1 MVVIAAGS
9 DIALVLVSPNY
20 TKVILTRGSRYTGD
34 LLIPSGPK
42 VPVKL
47 SSRKKTRGG
56 RRAKLVVVNDG
67 GGDGGGGGSD
77 SSSVVGD
84 SSGGKTAAAAAAKA
98 AVAAAAAVA
107 TAKQHR
113 VRQILR
119 RTVTGETA
127 TVEEGREATRAR
139 TVSRQSRVS
148 SREKGETPTA
158 TVVTA
163 EKQAGDSRAMRD

>member
-1 MVVIAAGS
+1 MR
-9 DIALVLVSPNY
+9 VL
-20 TKVILTRGSRYTGD
+20 
-34 LLIPSGPK
+34 
-42 VPVKL
+42 L

-56 RRAKLVVVNDG
+56 RRVKLVVVNDG
-67 GGDGGGGGSD
+67 SGDGGGGGGSD

-84 SSGGKTAAAAAAKA
+84 SSGGKSAGWRSPAAAAAKA

-119 RTVTGETA
+119 RTVTGEAA
-127 TVEEGREATRAR
+127 TIEEGREATRAR
-139 TVSRQSRVS
+139 AVSRQSRVS